1 MEKYIMKCKELG
13 HNGVLTSS
21 LDGKTKTKEELI
33 EFWGL
38 ENDDV
43 EWYRLYQVIDG
54 KEVEL

>member
-1 MEKYIMKCKELG
+1 MKCKELG

>member
-1 MEKYIMKCKELG
+1 MAKYIMKCKEVG
-13 HNGVLTSS
+13 HNGELTSS
-21 LDGKTKTKEELI
+21 LDGDTKTKAELI